1 MIHRIA
7 QMSRLPG
14 TLLRLQEKCRQCFHW
29 WTTLVEVHFKNA
41 QFLYDAIYS
50 YKHTVRTIRSI
61 SLFVPKY
68 PIEQWSSYLG
78 RASILL

>member
-1 MIHRIA
+1 MQAMFSLVDHISDR
-7 QMSRLPG
+7 R
-14 TLLRLQEKCRQCFHW
+14 
-29 WTTLVEVHFKNA
+29 VEVHFKNA

-50 YKHTVRTIRSI
+50 YKHTVHTIRSI